1 MKAPVVVVITGIPC
15 TGKTTLGRRIAAE
28 FSLPLVTK
36 DGLKEVLFDSLG
48 SKDRQWSRKLSLA
61 SFNLIFYVM
70 DLLLQAGRSHIVEG
84 NFTAGDHAAR
94 LLDLQR
100 RHPFRPFQI
109 LCVADD
115 RVIRQ
120 RLQSRAESGLRHPG
134 HLDRLLM
141 AEFDQLIS
149 GGQNNPLEIGGELL
163 EVDTTETAAASS
175 QAILAAVRAFFDIT
189 E

>member
-1 MKAPVVVVITGIPC
+1 MKAPVVVVITGSPC

-36 DGLKEVLFDSLG
+36 DDIKEVLFDSLG
-48 SKDRQWSRKLSLA
+48 WKDRHWSRKLSFT
-61 SFNLIFYVM
+61 SFDLIFHVM

-84 NFTAGDHAAR
+84 NFTAGDYAER

-115 RVIRQ
+115 HVIRQ
-120 RLQSRAESGLRHPG
+120 RLECRAKSGLRHPG
-134 HLDRLLM
+134 HLDRSLM
-141 AEFDQLIS
+141 AEFEQLIS
-149 GGQNNPLEIGGELL
+149 DGQKKPLEIGGALM
-163 EVDTTETAAASS
+163 EVDTTDPVATGS
-175 QAILAAVRAFFDIT
+175 QAVLAAVRAFLDKT
-189 E
+189 G